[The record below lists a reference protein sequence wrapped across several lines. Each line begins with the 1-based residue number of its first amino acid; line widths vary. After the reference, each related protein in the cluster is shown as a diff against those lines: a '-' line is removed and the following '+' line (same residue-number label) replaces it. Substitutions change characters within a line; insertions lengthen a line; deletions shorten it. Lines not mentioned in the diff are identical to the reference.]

1 MSILPVKIYP
11 DPVLRKKASEVK
23 GISPEI
29 KKLAE
34 DMKETMLKKDGV
46 GLAANQVGELKRII
60 AVQTEGEPAVFINP
74 KIIKR
79 SKETE
84 KMEEG
89 CLSLPGIWLEVK
101 RARDVEMEALDLEGK
116 RINIKAAGFTARVFQ
131 HEIDHLNG
139 VLIIDKMSFLQKLKY
154 KIKKHGFD

>member
-1 MSILPVKIYP
+1 MSILSVKIYP

-23 GISPEI
+23 EISPEI

-84 KMEEG
+84 KWRRVV
-89 CLSLPGIWLEVK
+89 CLCPVSG
-101 RARDVEMEALDLEGK
+101 
-116 RINIKAAGFTARVFQ
+116 
-131 HEIDHLNG
+131 
-139 VLIIDKMSFLQKLKY
+139 
-154 KIKKHGFD
+154 